1 MRPYI
6 EKVSIKGFKTIAD
19 LKDFNFR
26 SLNILIGPNG
36 AGKSNLV
43 SFFRMMSWL
52 VAGEFQEYVIKVCG
66 GSGNLLHD
74 GPERTDCVK
83 AALTIKT
90 EVGKNEYRFS
100 AGHASGDTLVF
111 LNEEYRFSRA
121 GFATEANW
129 ISLPTAQM
137 ESALLKA
144 AEAENKTAQVI
155 RSLMQRV
162 KVFQF
167 HNTSF
172 TSRMR
177 NRFNPEDGRHLKEDA
192 GNLSTF
198 LLRLKRDKPAYYSK
212 IVATTQLI
220 LPFFRDYFL
229 ESEGNGI
236 ILRWSEKGSDVNFN
250 AGQAADGML
259 RIMALVALLQQP
271 VEDLPDVIIL
281 DEPELG
287 LHPSAIKVLGGM
299 LEAVSKHVQVIVAT
313 QSPLLIDCFQPEDV
327 VVVERKER
335 ATTFHRLS
343 SEELEEWLKDY
354 SLSEIW
360 NKNIIGGRP

>member
-90 EVGKNEYRFS
+90 DVGKNEYRFS

-111 LNEEYRFSRA
+111 LNEEYRFSNVR
-121 GFATEANW
+121 FATEANW

-212 IVATTQLI
+212 IVATTQLV
-220 LPFFRDYFL
+220 LPFFRDYFYL
-229 ESEGNGI
+229 
-236 ILRWSEKGSDVNFN
+236 
-250 AGQAADGML
+250 
-259 RIMALVALLQQP
+259 
-271 VEDLPDVIIL
+271 
-281 DEPELG
+281 
-287 LHPSAIKVLGGM
+287 
-299 LEAVSKHVQVIVAT
+299 
-313 QSPLLIDCFQPEDV
+313 
-327 VVVERKER
+327 
-335 ATTFHRLS
+335 
-343 SEELEEWLKDY
+343 
-354 SLSEIW
+354 
-360 NKNIIGGRP
+360 